1 MQHRG
6 FQMEEAKMNVTVADY
21 TVRRFAVR
29 TATWAAVLS
38 SVVLNVAFAQD
49 AANSARNPPAASQV
63 NPPAPAT
70 DARGQAPI
78 GHRQP
83 RPSDLPSNVQRG
95 EGGPV
100 RSPVDQELDQ
110 KMQICRGC

>member
-1 MQHRG
+1 MRPA
-6 FQMEEAKMNVTVADY
+6 FADQG
-21 TVRRFAVR
+21 VRRFAAR
-29 TATWAAVLS
+29 TVTWTAVLS
-38 SVVLNVAFAQD
+38 SVVLSVAFAQD
-49 AANSARNPPAASQV
+49 AANSSRNPPAARQG
-63 NPPAPAT
+63 NPPASAT
-70 DARGQAPI
+70 DARGQAPV

-83 RPSDLPSNVQRG
+83 RPGDLPSNVQRD

>member
-1 MQHRG
+1 MRPA
-6 FQMEEAKMNVTVADY
+6 FANPV
-21 TVRRFAVR
+21 VRRSAAR
-29 TATWAAVLS
+29 IITWAAVLS
-38 SVVLNVAFAQD
+38 SVVLSVAFAQD
-49 AANSARNPPAASQV
+49 AANSARNSPPASRA
-63 NPPAPAT
+63 NPPPPAT
-70 DARGQAPI
+70 DARGQAPV

-83 RPSDLPSNVQRG
+83 RPSDLPPNVQRD

>member
-1 MQHRG
+1 MTPA
-6 FQMEEAKMNVTVADY
+6 FADHA
-21 TVRRFAVR
+21 VRRFAVR
-29 TATWAAVLS
+29 IATTIVTWAAVLS
-38 SVVLNVAFAQD
+38 SVVLSVAFAQD
-49 AANSARNPPAASQV
+49 AANSARNPPAASRA
-63 NPPAPAT
+63 NPPSPAT

-83 RPSDLPSNVQRG
+83 RPSDLPSNVQRD

>member
-1 MQHRG
+1 MRLA
-6 FQMEEAKMNVTVADY
+6 FADQI
-21 TVRRFAVR
+21 VPRFAAR
-29 TATWAAVLS
+29 TVTWAAVLS
-38 SVVLNVAFAQD
+38 SVVLSVAFAQD
-49 AANSARNPPAASQV
+49 AANSARNPPAVGQAG
-63 NPPAPAT
+63 PPSPAT
-70 DARGQAPI
+70 DARGQAPV

-83 RPSDLPSNVQRG
+83 RPGDLPSNVKRD

>member
-1 MQHRG
+1 MTPA
-6 FQMEEAKMNVTVADY
+6 FADHA
-21 TVRRFAVR
+21 VRRFAVR
-29 TATWAAVLS
+29 IATRIVTWAAVLS
-38 SVVLNVAFAQD
+38 SVVLSVAFAQD
-49 AANSARNPPAASQV
+49 AANSARNPPAASRA

-70 DARGQAPI
+70 DARGQAPV

-83 RPSDLPSNVQRG
+83 RPSDLPSNVQRD